1 MKNRS
6 HRYDINRTRPR
17 HSYEYTNYKVWLRGI
32 MVMWISN
39 TKATSKAEFMKK
51 LNNIDAEL
59 KKSVADIQKACITI
73 NKNSAVC
80 LKPHNLPSVSKLI
93 TF

>member
-1 MKNRS
+1 MV
-6 HRYDINRTRPR
+6 
-17 HSYEYTNYKVWLRGI
+17 TNILIIKCDSVGSWLCE
-32 MVMWISN
+32 ISN